1 MTLRAEVDTT
11 QRLVWYAMRGV
22 PTTPSREADARTADA
37 RGQARASETDREA
50 TAVSMNIG
58 SYQGNYELRTS
69 PPRLSLATLRA
80 IQSHH
85 DEAEKALLRLLR
97 HNCPGSSALG
107 SWRQYPRYFDCSLFA
122 LFGLLSFEPVG
133 KLAHSV
139 LSKLP
144 CASWDPIEF
153 HPLGALN
160 WAVHAVLLVFAL
172 ELPGSFFTLM
182 SKSDDAREKRAYRGF
197 FLAYSLAYAHS
208 IMTTMS
214 HAFIRSNEPLE
225 RVFHNMFAG
234 LLRTFIFGTG
244 LSVKLGPW
252 ALLPVFVG
260 VNHGALGYSTW
271 AGRGLATYTIY
282 KHLASKELPSTFKYF
297 FVAFNVAPAMIGK
310 VWQALTKELFGDT
323 VPELLV
329 MKGKIQSDAA
339 HLLVAVVIAAISG
352 GMALSLNR
360 KVCASDDVMGGRES
374 WGDTVCVSTPR

>member
-1 MTLRAEVDTT
+1 MKPKRHSFVFFATT
-11 QRLVWYAMRGV
+11 A
-22 PTTPSREADARTADA
+22 
-37 RGQARASETDREA
+37 
-50 TAVSMNIG
+50 
-58 SYQGNYELRTS
+58 
-69 PPRLSLATLRA
+69 LA
-80 IQSHH
+80 
-85 DEAEKALLRLLR
+85 ALLSAHGVSAFPVRPLPSFDVYKY
-97 HNCPGSSALG
+97 HVNGHVVQEEDPPAKAKPGGPLFLVSPKTHATSTAL
-107 SWRQYPRYFDCSLFA
+107 FFA

-139 LSKLP
+139 LFKLP

-225 RVFHNMFAG
+225 RVLHNMFAG